1 MPIESKNDDDN
12 DKDDKTDANTD
23 ENKEKPVVLTPL
35 EEFEET
41 VRAAAVKH
49 LNKVCFFFEIIF
61 CNFIIF
67 NRIFF
72 VFSKLID
79 SAESFDAKETPK
91 RDGAIQVYNK
101 MKGM

>member
-49 LNKVCFFFEIIF
+49 LNKVCFFFETIF
-61 CNFIIF
+61 LFLLFLIFLFFI
-67 NRIFF
+67 
-72 VFSKLID
+72 SKLID